1 VLDATTRDLLVSAY
15 AAFNARDI
23 DRALATMHADVEWP
37 NGMEGGYVHGHDAV
51 RDYWTRQWTLI
62 DPDVEPRAFAAEPG
76 GRVAVDVHQVVR
88 DRSGNVLTAQMVQHV
103 YVIAGGLI
111 TRMEIRK

>member
-51 RDYWTRQWTLI
+51 RDYWTRQWKLI
-62 DPDVEPRAFAAEPG
+62 DPDVEPRALPPNPAGASPSTFT
-76 GRVAVDVHQVVR
+76 RWF
-88 DRSGNVLTAQMVQHV
+88 
-103 YVIAGGLI
+103 VIARATSSPLRWSS
-111 TRMEIRK
+111 TCTSSPVD